1 MHVTYWYYRI
11 TQCDILSLIIYITY
25 ISCLNNENAI
35 VNPRGYDYFR
45 NRWNL
50 VILKHR
56 RSLGV
61 REGALT
67 VQCTLRRPQ
76 HWFHFTSQ
84 SQNGYMY
91 HSLSQWQQD
100 RQAACAASPP
110 EKCNYF
116 LLLCW
121 WWCNTTMGEVH
132 LVVDD
137 NIGYVHF
144 SFDRY
149 CSWGERKY
157 AVLTTCIMLFIP
169 SRFRDSLATMQNELT
184 KRCLW
189 P

>member
-1 MHVTYWYYRI
+1 
-11 TQCDILSLIIYITY
+11 
-25 ISCLNNENAI
+25 
-35 VNPRGYDYFR
+35 
-45 NRWNL
+45 
-50 VILKHR
+50 
-56 RSLGV
+56 
-61 REGALT
+61 
-67 VQCTLRRPQ
+67 
-76 HWFHFTSQ
+76 
-84 SQNGYMY
+84 MY

-116 LLLCW
+116 LLLSW

-169 SRFRDSLATMQNELT
+169 SRFRDSLATMRNELT

-189 P
+189 PYMGIFWSVCIMISSWLLRSKVSTRLYQGLYPLLLYPSYTTAVLRTLPTKAKKRWPSK

>member
-1 MHVTYWYYRI
+1 MTTLETGETWSYWNTEDLWEYGRAP
-11 TQCDILSLIIYITY
+11 SR
-25 ISCLNNENAI
+25 SNA
-35 VNPRGYDYFR
+35 PKG
-45 NRWNL
+45 
-50 VILKHR
+50 
-56 RSLGV
+56 
-61 REGALT
+61 GA
-67 VQCTLRRPQ
+67 Q
-76 HWFHFTSQ
+76 HLFHFKSQ

-91 HSLSQWQQD
+91 HSLNQWQQD

-116 LLLCW
+116 LLLSW

-149 CSWGERKY
+149 SSWGERKY